1 MRRRRAPARPCSGS
15 EGGHERFRRIAR
27 HPRNRNAGAQSSSNR
42 TGSAERPKP
51 EIPQKQKNG
60 FWGMP
65 HACTERK
72 HDCAEAAVL
81 SGKKESEIGRKS
93 LTRHNPCDI
102 LLQTKAECQ
111 RNGVFRETH
120 RQQNKLVLLVRL
132 YRLSAVG
139 FTCDAAEDTDIFRII
154 HTLRQGNPRSRNFL
168 LPKTLYEKDLFQSS
182 KYFDSREKTT

>member
-1 MRRRRAPARPCSGS
+1 MRRRRAPARPCGRKA
-15 EGGHERFRRIAR
+15 GGHDPFPPAAR

-42 TGSAERPKP
+42 TGSAGRPETGNSPKT
-51 EIPQKQKNG
+51 KNG

-65 HACTERK
+65 HACTARK
-72 HDCAEAAVL
+72 HDFAEAAVL

-154 HTLRQGNPRSRNFL
+154 HTLRQGNPPEPQFSFAEDALRKGP
-168 LPKTLYEKDLFQSS
+168 LPKHQIL
-182 KYFDSREKTT
+182 